1 MDTQSRKKRGKGWAI
16 KPNLYEDDK
25 SIVICSRLF
34 VLAACS
40 RSRGQEDARAFVEGE
55 DAGKGRRG
63 VVTVIETERAPGTT
77 AEANPSIPDIEPSRV
92 SPTQR

>member
-1 MDTQSRKKRGKGWAI
+1 MDTQSRKKRGWAI
-16 KPNLYEDDK
+16 KPNLYDDDK
-25 SIVICSRLF
+25 STVICSQLF

-40 RSRGQEDARAFVEGE
+40 RSRGKEDARTYVESE

-92 SPTQR
+92 SPAQR